1 MPPKAGKVIVADLK
15 RRSKKGLEFAKR
27 TLKAEKIEHP
37 KLREALEHYLA
48 HWSDFTHP
56 GLFSIACE
64 TVGGDPDAVVSTQ
77 AALAMMAAA
86 FDIQDDIIDKSKLKL
101 DSPTVYGKFGAEMA
115 LLLGN
120 AFLIEGFKLFV
131 DTTKMFS
138 REKEKKMLEKTK
150 NLLFEV
156 GNAHALEVGMK
167 KRGKVTPNDYMKITE
182 MKAAGL
188 EVDMYLG
195 ALFGGGED
203 AEVQILA
210 KVGRILGILA
220 TLRDDLID
228 VFDIE
233 ELCQRI
239 AVNDLPLPLIFA
251 MQERDSK
258 EKVVSIISKPQMTE
272 DDVAELV
279 DVTLAAKSAV
289 ELKEKM
295 QLLIGEGISLVR
307 KLTNNVLRNK
317 LQLLLSFMIE
327 DL

>member
-1 MPPKAGKVIVADLK
+1 
-15 RRSKKGLEFAKR
+15 
-27 TLKAEKIEHP
+27 
-37 KLREALEHYLA
+37 
-48 HWSDFTHP
+48 
-56 GLFSIACE
+56 
-64 TVGGDPDAVVSTQ
+64 
-77 AALAMMAAA
+77 
-86 FDIQDDIIDKSKLKL
+86 
-101 DSPTVYGKFGAEMA
+101 
-115 LLLGN
+115 
-120 AFLIEGFKLFV
+120 
-131 DTTKMFS
+131 
-138 REKEKKMLEKTK
+138 
-150 NLLFEV
+150 V

-317 LQLLLSFMIE
+317 LQSLLSFMIE